1 MTRTIEK
8 ELSVMEN
15 RMNGLS
21 MTDSQR
27 LVATAA
33 MRNGFVLVDACGR
46 LAQAVT
52 HLGAAVF
59 GKPQLAR

>member
-1 MTRTIEK
+1 MTRTIEN
-8 ELSVMEN
+8 ELSMMET

-33 MRNGFVLVDACGR
+33 MRNGFLLVDVCGR

-52 HLGAAVF
+52 HVGAALF
-59 GKPQLAR
+59 AKPDLAR